1 MESQKLLLRTVESFR
16 NAVKR
21 PYNILSEVITEWC
34 SLELSLHKVLDYND
48 RKFLVLAK
56 SLKNTFEGLSARN
69 FIKI

>member
-56 SLKNTFEGLSARN
+56 SLKNTFEGLPAGN